1 MQRLKLTFENSQGN
15 TLSGALEL
23 PDQKPLGYALFA
35 HCFSCGKDIPA
46 ATRISRSLVEKGFA
60 VFRFDFTGLGGSNG
74 DFGNTNFS
82 SNVSDLVSASE
93 LLKEQYQAP
102 SLLIGHSLGGAAV
115 LAAAG
120 HIPEAQAVITI
131 GAPSDPE
138 HVSHL
143 FSDQVETIEKKGVAP
158 VKLGARTFNITKQF
172 LTDISNHNMKEHIS
186 NLGKALLVFHSP
198 RDTTVSID
206 EASKIFTAAK
216 HPRSFISLDQA
227 DHLLTDAADATYV
240 GHTIAA
246 WVERYVSTSPSH
258 KESLPSPEKGH
269 VIVKEENK
277 AFLRHIKTDHHDWL
291 ADEPLAMGGG
301 NLGPDP
307 YEMLL
312 AALGT
317 CTSMT
322 IRMYANHKKWP
333 LDDLDVELSHSR
345 EHCQD
350 SAECEQSGQQIDLIT
365 RNITLIGEELTDEQR
380 QRLLQ
385 IAGKCPVHK
394 TLENKIVVQ
403 DNLTHKK

>member
-1 MQRLKLTFENSQGN
+1 MQRIKLTFQNSHGN
-15 TLSGALEL
+15 DLSGALEL
-23 PDQKPLGYALFA
+23 PDQRPLGYALFA

-82 SNVSDLVSASE
+82 SNVADLVAASQ
-93 LLKEQYQAP
+93 LLKDQYQAP

-115 LAAAG
+115 LAAAKD
-120 HIPEAQAVITI
+120 IPEAEAVITI

-143 FSDQVETIEKKGVAP
+143 FADQIETIETKGVAP
-158 VKLGARTFNITKQF
+158 VQLGSRTFNITKQF
-172 LTDISNHNMKEHIS
+172 LTDIAKHNMKEHIG

-198 RDTTVSID
+198 LDTTVSID

-216 HPRSFISLDQA
+216 HPRSFISLDKA
-227 DHLLTDAADATYV
+227 DHLLTDAADAAYV

-246 WVERYVSTSPSH
+246 WVERYISSPSSSEE
-258 KESLPSPEKGH
+258 KAPTPEKGH

-277 AFLRHIKTDHHDWL
+277 AFLRHIKTDHHNWL
-291 ADEPLAMGGG
+291 ADEPLTMGGG
-301 NLGPDP
+301 NQGPDP

-312 AALGT
+312 AALGS

-403 DNLTHKK
+403 DNLTPKE

>member
-1 MQRLKLTFENSQGN
+1 MQRIKLTFENTQGN
-15 TLSGALEL
+15 ELSGALEL
-23 PDQKPLGYALFA
+23 PNQKPLGYALFA

-60 VFRFDFTGLGGSNG
+60 VLRFDFTGLGGSNG

-82 SNVSDLVSASE
+82 SNVADLVAASK

-115 LAAAG
+115 LAAAKD
-120 HIPEAQAVITI
+120 IPEAEAVITI

-143 FSDQVETIEKKGVAP
+143 FSDQVETIENEGVAP
-158 VKLGARTFNITKQF
+158 VQLGSRTFNITKQF
-172 LTDISNHNMKEHIS
+172 LTDISNHNMKEHIG
-186 NLGKALLVFHSP
+186 NLRKALLVFHSP

-227 DHLLTDAADATYV
+227 DHLLTNAADAAYV

-246 WVERYVSTSPSH
+246 WVERYLSSSSSPHESTP
-258 KESLPSPEKGH
+258 EPEKGH

-277 AFLRHIKTDHHDWL
+277 AFLRHIKTDHHNWL
-291 ADEPLAMGGG
+291 ADEPLTMGGG
-301 NLGPDP
+301 NQGPDP

-312 AALGT
+312 AALGA

-322 IRMYANHKKWP
+322 IRMYANHKQWP
-333 LDDLDVELSHSR
+333 LEDLDVELAHTR

-350 SAECEQSGQQIDLIT
+350 SADCEQSGRQIDVIS
-365 RNITLIGEELTDEQR
+365 RNITLVGEKLTDEQR
-380 QRLLQ
+380 QRLLE

-403 DNLTHKK
+403 DKLVDNS

>member
-23 PDQKPLGYALFA
+23 PDQKPWGYALFA

-46 ATRISRSLVEKGFA
+46 ATRISRSLVEKGYA

-82 SNVSDLVSASE
+82 SNVSDLVAASE

-143 FSDQVETIEKKGVAP
+143 FSDQVETIEKEGVAP
-158 VKLGARTFNITKQF
+158 VQLGSRTFNITKQF

-186 NLGKALLVFHSP
+186 NLDKALLVFHSP

-246 WVERYVSTSPSH
+246 WAERYVSTSPFH

-291 ADEPLAMGGG
+291 ADEPLALGGG

-403 DNLTHKK
+403 DTLTHKE

>member
-15 TLSGALEL
+15 ALSGALEL

-82 SNVSDLVSASE
+82 SNVSDLISASE
-93 LLKEQYQAP
+93 LLKEQYQTP

-143 FSDQVETIEKKGVAP
+143 FSDQVETIEKEGVAP

-227 DHLLTDAADATYV
+227 DHLLTNAADAIYV

-258 KESLPSPEKGH
+258 KGSLPSPEKGH

-277 AFLRHIKTDHHDWL
+277 AFLRHIKTDHHNWL

-322 IRMYANHKKWP
+322 IRMYANHKQWP

-365 RNITLIGEELTDEQR
+365 RNITLVGEELTDEQR

-394 TLENKIVVQ
+394 TLKNKIVIQ
-403 DNLTHKK
+403 DNLKHKE